1 MQVLYTFEHKI
12 LPGIFY
18 ENPEM
23 LVTRLL
29 EDKDKC
35 WRLTTLYLTTLY
47 LDVLTNVGSKP
58 LGKFEARKIELADGF
73 YGVEVDCPVVDG
85 MEFFVL
91 NTRFYMLLD
100 SEKRG
105 AFVTIEA
112 DPTGNFVCGWSSPS
126 VHMNFGKEKDYASK
140 EDMLVSCA
148 KAMISARK

>member
-1 MQVLYTFEHKI
+1 MQALYIFENKI
-12 LPGIFY
+12 LPSIFY

-23 LVTRLL
+23 IVTSLL

-35 WRLTTLYLTTLY
+35 WRLNVLYAAF
-47 LDVLTNVGSKP
+47 LTNVGSEP
-58 LGKFEARKIELADGF
+58 LGKFEARKMELADGF

-91 NTRFYMLLD
+91 NTRIYMLLD

-112 DPTGNFVCGWSSPS
+112 DPTGNFVCGWSSPEA
-126 VHMNFGKEKDYASK
+126 HMNFGKEEDYANK
-140 EDMLVSCA
+140 EEMLVSCA
-148 KAMISARK
+148 KAMISSRK

>member
-1 MQVLYTFEHKI
+1 MQVLYAFEHKI
-12 LPGIFY
+12 LPYIFY

-23 LVTRLL
+23 LVTCLL

-35 WRLTTLYLTTLY
+35 WRLNALYM
-47 LDVLTNVGSKP
+47 DVLTNSGSTS
-58 LGKFEARKIELADGF
+58 LGKFEARKIELADGL
-73 YGVEVDCPVVDG
+73 YGVEVDCPIVDK

-105 AFVTIEA
+105 AFITIEA

-126 VHMNFGKEKDYASK
+126 THMNFGKEKDYASK

>member
-1 MQVLYTFEHKI
+1 MQALYIFEHKI
-12 LPGIFY
+12 LPSAFY

-23 LVTRLL
+23 IITRLL

-35 WRLTTLYLTTLY
+35 WRLTTLYL
-47 LDVLTNVGSKP
+47 DVLTNVGSEP
-58 LGKFEARKIELADGF
+58 LGKFEARKMELADGF

-105 AFVTIEA
+105 AFITIEA
-112 DPTGNFVCGWSSPS
+112 DPTGNFVCGWSSPKT
-126 VHMNFGKEKDYASK
+126 HMNFGKEEDYANK
-140 EDMLVSCA
+140 EEMLVSCA
-148 KAMISARK
+148 KAMISSRK